1 MTIVYKYNERQ
12 DKFGYYTVD
21 NLKFYSKFDAML
33 AEQRTGNALKWNF
46 NDHIY
51 SSYNWSQEP
60 TDSIDELY
68 RQRAQQLR
76 DQYDYLVLWF
86 SGGADSANIL
96 NAFIEHDI
104 KLDEVVSWTNLDATG
119 DRENSLN
126 AEIFNFA
133 TVLADRAKQK
143 QPNLKHRIVDIS
155 RSTMEFYSQNDN
167 KFDWMYYASA
177 HYSPNTLARQNIA
190 LTVRDW
196 TEMFTAGKK
205 VGFIYGIEKP
215 SVSEFN
221 GQFYFK
227 FSDMCIDVAN
237 SSIIQILDRP
247 WEFNELF
254 YWSPDCPE
262 IVIKQAHLIKRYL
275 TTTRNVS
282 EYEPRKS
289 MTAAPVQ
296 TVIDKNISFMRNDVM
311 HRIIYPWWEPNPWQ
325 YKSPSNIVSI
335 KDNWFFDQ
343 TDNEQ
348 SKRVWKMG
356 IEELWR
362 RTPDKWKY
370 DPADV
375 SKGIRSCLSPIYKL

>member
-1 MTIVYKYNERQ
+1 MTIVYESNQRQ

-33 AEQRTGNALKWNF
+33 AEQRTGKPLKWNF
-46 NDHIY
+46 NDQIY
-51 SSYNWSQEP
+51 GSYNWTIEP
-60 TDSIDELY
+60 TESISELY

-76 DQYDYLVLWF
+76 DSYDYLVLYL

-96 NAFIEHDI
+96 STFIEHDI
-104 KLDEVVSWTNLDATG
+104 KLDEVVSCHNMDATK
-119 DRENSLN
+119 DKENSVN

-133 TVLADRAKQK
+133 TVLSDRAKQK
-143 QPNLKHRIVDIS
+143 QPDLKHRMIDLSQAI
-155 RSTMEFYSQNDN
+155 MDFYKDTDN
-167 KFDWMYYASA
+167 KFDWMYYAST
-177 HYSPNTLARQNIA
+177 HYSPNVLARKNLP

-196 TEMFTAGKK
+196 TEMFTSGKT

-215 SVSEFN
+215 GLSEFN
-221 GQFYFK
+221 GNFYFK
-227 FSDMCIDVAN
+227 FSDMSVDLGN
-237 SSIIQILDRP
+237 SSIAQILDRP

-254 YWSPDCPE
+254 YWSPDSPK

-275 TTTRNVS
+275 TVTRNLDD
-282 EYEPRKS
+282 YEPRKS

-296 TVIDKNISFMRNDVM
+296 TVIDKKISFMRNDVM

-325 YKSPSNIVSI
+325 WKSPSNTISI
-335 KDNWFFDQ
+335 KDDWFFNQ

-348 SKRVWKMG
+348 SKRFWKMG

-362 RTPDKWKY
+362 RAPDKWKY

-375 SKGIRSCLSPIYKL
+375 SKGIRSCLSPVYKL